1 MTTVNSKKVLPWMSY
16 LIFLSVLNETVFNVA
31 IPKIAEQFTLGPAG
45 VSWVMTSFMIFF
57 GIGAVI
63 YGKLS
68 DIFSVKQLIIVGCL
82 IYCAGSIIG
91 FAGQSSYPVVVAA
104 RTIQGMG
111 ASAIPALIFVVIARY
126 FPVEQRGKVFGT
138 IGAVVS
144 LGIGVGPVI
153 GGFIAGQWHWSL
165 LFLVP
170 VLTLIAVPF
179 LKKELPHEARRPG
192 SIDIFGAILVSALV
206 GTLVLYLNST
216 AWYYLTAV
224 LMLAI
229 GFVNYIRRM
238 ANPFIDPKI
247 FTNRLFR
254 TGVFVGLILFSIV
267 IGILFVIP
275 LLLHAVHGL
284 DTATIGLILFPGA
297 ISSVVFGPLGGRL
310 ADKKGNPFVLVI
322 GLGLLVASL
331 VLIALFMSVSP
342 WLISACL
349 LLLYVGFSLFQ
360 TALINS
366 VSQTLPLEQTGVGMG
381 IFNLVSIISGAMGT
395 ALVGKI
401 LDGHWFSFKILPF
414 ISSNATA
421 FEYTNLLLIFSIV
434 AIGGGMVYLRS
445 YRGLKKPA

>member
-1 MTTVNSKKVLPWMSY
+1 MNVKKLVPLISC

-31 IPKIAEQFTLGPAG
+31 TPKITEQFTLGPAG

-68 DIFSVKQLIIVGCL
+68 DIFSLKQLIIVGCL
-82 IYCAGSIIG
+82 IYCAGSLIG
-91 FAGQSSYPVVVAA
+91 FAGQNWYSVVVVG

-126 FPVEQRGKVFGT
+126 FPLDQRGKVFGT

-165 LFLVP
+165 LFLIP
-170 VLTLIAVPF
+170 LLTLVAVPF
-179 LKKELPHEARRPG
+179 LKKELPTEARRPG
-192 SIDIFGAILVSALV
+192 SVDIIGALLVSATV
-206 GTLVLYLNST
+206 GALVLYLNST
-216 AWYYLTAV
+216 TWYYLVAV
-224 LMLAI
+224 VVLGI
-229 GFVNYIRRM
+229 VFVSYVRRKV
-238 ANPFIDPKI
+238 NPFIDPKI
-247 FTNRLFR
+247 FQNRLFR
-254 TGVFVGLILFSIV
+254 NGVFVGLTLFSIV

-275 LLLHAVHGL
+275 LLLHRVHGL
-284 DTATIGLILFPGA
+284 DTAAIGLILFPGA
-297 ISSVVFGPLGGRL
+297 ISSVLFGPLGGKL

-322 GLGLLVASL
+322 GLVLLVASL
-331 VLIALFMSVSP
+331 VLIALLMSVSP

-349 LLLYVGFSLFQ
+349 LLLYVGFSFFQ

-401 LDGHWFSFKILPF
+401 LDGHWFAFRILSV
-414 ISSNATA
+414 SSNAVA
-421 FEYTNLLLIFSIV
+421 FEYTNLLLIFAMIV
-434 AIGGGMVYLRS
+434 VGGGMVYLRS
-445 YRGLKKPA
+445 YRGLKKL